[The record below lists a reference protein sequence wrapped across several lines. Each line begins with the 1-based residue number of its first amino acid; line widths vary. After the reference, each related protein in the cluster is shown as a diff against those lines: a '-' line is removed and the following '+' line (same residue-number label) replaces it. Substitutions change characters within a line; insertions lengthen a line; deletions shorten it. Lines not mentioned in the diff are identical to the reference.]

1 MDDFWD
7 GVKGRA
13 ILAQDVLAIFTLG
26 ELHVHETL
34 AAPVRKKKKN
44 GLRKGRSQKKKSS
57 GRDLVKVSTKCRS
70 RKEREM

>member
-34 AAPVRKKKKN
+34 AAPVRKKKKEWFEK
-44 GLRKGRSQKKKSS
+44 RTKSKEEIEWERPS
-57 GRDLVKVSTKCRS
+57 ESEHKV
-70 RKEREM
+70 